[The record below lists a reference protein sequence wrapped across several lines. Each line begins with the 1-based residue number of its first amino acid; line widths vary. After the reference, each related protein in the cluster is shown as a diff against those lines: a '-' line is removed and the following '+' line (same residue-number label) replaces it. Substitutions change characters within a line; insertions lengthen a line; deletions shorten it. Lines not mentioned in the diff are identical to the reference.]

1 MKAQKR
7 VFMIITILEFA
18 NEHAFPKLQVIGLM
32 AVLSI

>member
-18 NEHAFPKLQVIGLM
+18 NEYAFPKLQVIGLI